1 MDLGIGPQGRFKVST
16 RSALLDK
23 GFYRTPTMYISHAYS
38 LSAFQLSSRKPKI
51 AKRARDIYVPQRQ
64 LPIRRKSM
72 SGGGG
77 FISNMQSSLRNNK
90 NQLRDRKE
98 SSYRKLKLNLEGKA
112 GKELSKE
119 EKLRLKEILESRRKR
134 KNRKMLYSLVISLAI
149 VITIIK
155 VFLTFIQ
162 R

>member
-1 MDLGIGPQGRFKVST
+1 
-16 RSALLDK
+16 
-23 GFYRTPTMYISHAYS
+23 
-38 LSAFQLSSRKPKI
+38 
-51 AKRARDIYVPQRQ
+51 
-64 LPIRRKSM
+64 
-72 SGGGG
+72 
-77 FISNMQSSLRNNK
+77 MQSSLRNNK

-98 SSYRKLKLNLEGKA
+98 SSYRKLKLNLEGKV

-155 VFLTFIQ
+155 VFLTFI
-162 R
+162 

>member
-1 MDLGIGPQGRFKVST
+1 
-16 RSALLDK
+16 
-23 GFYRTPTMYISHAYS
+23 
-38 LSAFQLSSRKPKI
+38 
-51 AKRARDIYVPQRQ
+51 
-64 LPIRRKSM
+64 
-72 SGGGG
+72 
-77 FISNMQSSLRNNK
+77 MQSSLRNNK

-112 GKELSKE
+112 GKELSEE

-155 VFLTFIQ
+155 VFLNFI
-162 R
+162 

>member
-1 MDLGIGPQGRFKVST
+1 
-16 RSALLDK
+16 
-23 GFYRTPTMYISHAYS
+23 
-38 LSAFQLSSRKPKI
+38 
-51 AKRARDIYVPQRQ
+51 
-64 LPIRRKSM
+64 M

-98 SSYRKLKLNLEGKA
+98 SSFRKLKLNLEGKA

-155 VFLTFIQ
+155 VFLTFI
-162 R
+162 